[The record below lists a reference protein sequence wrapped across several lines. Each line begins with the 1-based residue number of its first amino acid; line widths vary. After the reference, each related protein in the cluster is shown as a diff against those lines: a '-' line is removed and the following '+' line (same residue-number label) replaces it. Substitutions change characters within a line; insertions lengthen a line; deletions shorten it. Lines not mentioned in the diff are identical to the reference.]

1 MSKKVK
7 LIVQLIGLII
17 AAYGVITM
25 INSDDSISPM
35 TYFTIA
41 VGFIIILVSRFV
53 KTK

>member
-1 MSKKVK
+1 MSKQVK

-17 AAYGVITM
+17 AAYGIITLTG
-25 INSDDSISPM
+25 SDGSGDPI

-41 VGFIIILVSRFV
+41 IGFIILLAGRFV

>member
-17 AAYGVITM
+17 AAYGVITLM
-25 INSDDSISPM
+25 GSDGSGDAI
-35 TYFTIA
+35 TYLTIA
-41 VGFIIILVSRFV
+41 IGFIIILVSRFV